1 MQMGGTNGREPVFS
15 LVGTPVASAGP
26 SSTSDHSAATHA
38 GTAGAPPVT
47 GLGLGFGRQAELAR
61 QEQERSI
68 PSRASASPFA
78 DPDPFRSTPPAT
90 VIAHS
95 NAPSTDSN
103 HQFVSVSRATGL
115 TEGSTTTAAPSPIHA
130 ATLPF
135 SVAMPAPGVPIM
147 KPMKATTVD
156 PPPMRYLPPPRSLSS
171 PPESQGAQPPQSLPL
186 VSKDM
191 ADFTNRMDAN
201 RTPTAEGRQIPTAP
215 EAANPNAASL
225 LFASRHRTNTI
236 NPFDDNNSIDMN
248 TPIPSPNPVHT
259 PTHGQMGRSF
269 DSTNQSSF
277 LSSGESIY
285 SADETTDAGTDDGI
299 PTTNRVGRHRELH
312 ASDLYVPRVGDQRTS
327 RAMSSVS
334 TFLFTYS
341 ARFVRAYAD
350 HSIVIA
356 P

>member
-1 MQMGGTNGREPVFS
+1 MMQISSKISHEPVFS
-15 LVGTPVASAGP
+15 IVGTPAVSAGP
-26 SSTSDHSAATHA
+26 SSTSDHSATGHVATA
-38 GTAGAPPVT
+38 SAPPAV
-47 GLGLGFGRQAELAR
+47 GPGLGFGRQAELAR
-61 QEQERSI
+61 QEQERSS
-68 PSRASASPFA
+68 SRDSTSPFT

-90 VIAHS
+90 VIANS

-103 HQFVSVSRATGL
+103 HQFVSVPRATGL
-115 TEGSTTTAAPSPIHA
+115 TEGSAAVPSPIHA

-147 KPMKATTVD
+147 KPMKMTTVD
-156 PPPMRYLPPPRSLSS
+156 PPPARYLPPPRSLSS
-171 PPESQGAQPPQSLPL
+171 PPESQSAQSPNSIPL
-186 VSKDM
+186 VPKDM
-191 ADFTNRMDAN
+191 ASLINRSDAN
-201 RTPTAEGRQIPTAP
+201 RTPTARSYLPTAP
-215 EAANPNAASL
+215 EASTNNNTSS

-236 NPFDDNNSIDMN
+236 NPFDDANSIDID

-327 RAMSSVS
+327 RAMSTVS
-334 TFLFTYS
+334 TCSVT
-341 ARFVRAYAD
+341 
-350 HSIVIA
+350 
-356 P
+356 